1 MKTVLNL
8 VSLAA
13 LSALGVGIYVTQ
25 GGERPDPIAET
36 VVTDAATDSVDVGL
50 ADEASSVDPAT
61 EAPRTGRYTV
71 EGTQPGY
78 FIATGDVRFGDIAMT
93 SILVE
98 PNGGGW
104 GERVRLTLEDTSVIA
119 GTNDFGEYYQGYP
132 MEVED
137 WSVTPDG
144 VSISAH
150 HPELGPFSLTAVYD
164 PAGYAEWTAH
174 AEHVE
179 HLLVADISLNGE
191 TLEDVSLGF
200 WIGD

>member
-8 VSLAA
+8 ASLAA
-13 LSALGVGIYVTQ
+13 LGALGAGIYFTQ
-25 GGERPDPIAET
+25 GEAIPDPVAET
-36 VVTDAATDSVDVGL
+36 VIADDTADSVDVALG
-50 ADEASSVDPAT
+50 EAATVEDPAT
-61 EAPRTGRYTV
+61 VEPRSGRYTV

-78 FIATGDVRFGDIAMT
+78 FVVQGDVRFGDITLT

-98 PNGGGW
+98 PQGGGL

-137 WSVTPDG
+137 WSVTPEG
-144 VSISAH
+144 VMISAT
-150 HPELGPFSLTAVYD
+150 HPELGAFTLSGIYD
-164 PAGYAEWTAH
+164 PAGFTDWTAH
-174 AEHVE
+174 AEYVE
-179 HLLVADISLNGE
+179 HLLVADIGLNGE
-191 TLEDVSLGF
+191 TLEGVSLGF